1 MRITYDADAD
11 AAYIYLTDDVLMP
24 GRDSTPVHPPAGI
37 QAIVVLDWKDG
48 KIVGLEVLDA
58 AALLH
63 ADLLTQA
70 VRPLEE

>member
-1 MRITYDADAD
+1 MH
-11 AAYIYLTDDVLMP
+11 

-48 KIVGLEVLDA
+48 NNVGLEVLDA

-63 ADLLTQA
+63 VDLLAQA
-70 VRPLEE
+70 VRPDQE